1 MQPLLNGLHGYPR
14 NSHGSCNLYKKKSA
28 EALGIHMDPA
38 TCKKRL
44 RALLW
49 NSHGSCN
56 LHKQDC
62 VDTRSFRKNKT
73 GIRDTPGIHMDLET
87 CTRRATRTP
96 WESTWIAYPPQRGS
110 RGNPRNSHDCYN
122 LPKGMAGISKEFAW
136 IMLPAQRG
144 LRGHPTNS
152 HG

>member
-1 MQPLLNGLHGYPR
+1 MGRATSTKEICRSLR
-14 NSHGSCNLYKKKSA
+14 NSHGSCNLQKKDCVHCF
-28 EALGIHMDPA
+28 GIF
-38 TCKKRL
+38 
-44 RALLW
+44 W
-49 NSHGSCN
+49 NSDGSCN

-87 CTRRATRTP
+87 CTRKATRTP

-144 LRGHPTNS
+144 LRGYPTNS